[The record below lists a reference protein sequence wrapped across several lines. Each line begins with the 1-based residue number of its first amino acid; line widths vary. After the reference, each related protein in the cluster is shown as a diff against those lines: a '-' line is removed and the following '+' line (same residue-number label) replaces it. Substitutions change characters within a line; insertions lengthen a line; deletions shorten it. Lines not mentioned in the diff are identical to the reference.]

1 MSIVHPEFE
10 YVDQTSESIRYLE
23 HGWPTELC
31 RWHSHAVYEL
41 HLIVATRGKAFVGDY
56 IGEFGPGCLFLTG
69 PNLPHNW
76 ITDELI
82 HPDPIDVRDMVVQF
96 SHESIQHLSAAFP
109 EFSELNQ
116 MFERAK
122 SGIEFSGFDPSL
134 AEQSLANVRDSK
146 GGERIMAFLSFLL
159 KLNKH
164 DSQKLLSIVT
174 ITQSDGSSR
183 QTRIAEVVNH
193 MTNYFHQDFSLEE
206 AARIAGMTTSTFSRN
221 FQRITGNKFVEFGN
235 RVRISQACSMLYGT
249 DEQIST
255 ICYEVGFKNIA
266 HFNRQFLKMK
276 AMTPTAYR
284 ELAQNELS
292 PHQGARL

>member
-1 MSIVHPEFE
+1 
-10 YVDQTSESIRYLE
+10 
-23 HGWPTELC
+23 
-31 RWHSHAVYEL
+31 
-41 HLIVATRGKAFVGDY
+41 
-56 IGEFGPGCLFLTG
+56 
-69 PNLPHNW
+69 
-76 ITDELI
+76 
-82 HPDPIDVRDMVVQF
+82 
-96 SHESIQHLSAAFP
+96 
-109 EFSELNQ
+109 
-116 MFERAK
+116 
-122 SGIEFSGFDPSL
+122 
-134 AEQSLANVRDSK
+134 
-146 GGERIMAFLSFLL
+146 MAFLSFLL

-206 AARIAGMTTSTFSRN
+206 ASRIAGMTTSTFSRN

-292 PHQGARL
+292 PNQGARL